1 MKKIIIRWGIYTVA
15 LYAAVFL
22 LNGRGITP
30 QSDNWSSF
38 IWLALVFGLI
48 NAFIKPLLIIL
59 GAPVIILS
67 LGLAALLINPFLFYL
82 AGVIGKNFGIGF
94 TVESVWTAILGAL
107 IVGVISAILE
117 GIFKIDRKRNKD

>member
-1 MKKIIIRWGIYTVA
+1 MRKLIIRWGIYTVA

-22 LNGRGITP
+22 LNGHGITP
-30 QSDNWSSF
+30 QSDNWVSF

-48 NAFIKPLLIIL
+48 NAFIKPLLMIL

-82 AGVIGKNFGIGF
+82 AGIIGKNFGIGF

-107 IVGVISAILE
+107 IVGVISGILE
-117 GIFKIDRKRNKD
+117 SFFKDERKKNKH

>member
-1 MKKIIIRWGIYTVA
+1 MKKLIIRWGIYTVA